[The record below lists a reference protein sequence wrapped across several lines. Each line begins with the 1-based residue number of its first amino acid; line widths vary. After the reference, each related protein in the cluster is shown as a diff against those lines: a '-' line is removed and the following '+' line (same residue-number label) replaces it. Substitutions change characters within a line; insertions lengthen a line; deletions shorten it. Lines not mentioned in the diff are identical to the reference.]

1 MLKTCSVKFFS
12 VSILCAS
19 LAACGGGG
27 STPVTTVATGGAGG
41 TSGAGQSSAT
51 APVAIPNAATATLTN
66 SQAIAD
72 QLTDFAIAQAKQV
85 SSDIKG
91 ISTASSSGLPLA
103 SGGSDG
109 VQTKSVAAEKAIN
122 VIDYSSLCNLYK
134 SQFVA
139 AGISAC
145 SGQITTDTSFT
156 GNSAPSGGYAQ
167 LTFTNMSI
175 TTVTP
180 AETIGLSGGFRMD
193 FLSQTT
199 LQPLT
204 GKVKLTTTNLVTS
217 SSSDASPQTP
227 QNILFTATFANG
239 AITSYEDT
247 AKSYSVASLATA
259 KDATGI
265 VISTAALRSLFNGAH
280 VDTLLK
286 NVKVNDKLAS
296 VKVQTPFVATIT
308 GSNGTSAE
316 VNLSST
322 SATSAVGTVK
332 ITDASGVKT
341 YNVSR
346 AP

>member
-1 MLKTCSVKFFS
+1 MLKTRSIKFFS
-12 VSILCAS
+12 ISVLCAS

-27 STPVTTVATGGAGG
+27 STPVVTGGTGG
-41 TSGAGQSSAT
+41 TSGTGQSSAT
-51 APVAIPNAATATLTN
+51 APVAIPNAATAILTN
-66 SQAIAD
+66 SQTIAD
-72 QLTDFAIAQAKQV
+72 QLTDFSIAQAKQV

-109 VQTKSVAAEKAIN
+109 VQTKSVATEKAIS
-122 VIDYSSLCNLYK
+122 VLDYSSLCALYK
-134 SQFVA
+134 SQFVV

-145 SGQITTDTSFT
+145 SGKITTDTSFT

-167 LTFTNMSI
+167 LTFNNMSI

-227 QNILFTATFANG
+227 QNLLLTATFANG
-239 AITSYEDT
+239 AITSYEDS
-247 AKSYSVASLATA
+247 AKSYSVATLATA
-259 KDATGI
+259 KDASGT

-296 VKVQTPFVATIT
+296 VKVQTPFAATIT

-322 SATSAVGTVK
+322 NTTSAVGTVK

>member
-1 MLKTCSVKFFS
+1 MAMLKLQLAKLFS
-12 VSILCAS
+12 VSVLCAS
-19 LAACGGGG
+19 IAACGGGG
-27 STPVTTVATGGAGG
+27 STPVATGGTTPVSAG
-41 TSGAGQSSAT
+41 S
-51 APVAIPNAATATLTN
+51 PIAIPTAATATLTN
-66 SQAIAD
+66 SQTIAD
-72 QLTDFAIAQAKQV
+72 QITDFAIAQAKQV

-91 ISTASSSGLPLA
+91 IGAASSSGLPLA

-109 VQTKSVAAEKAIN
+109 LQTKSVAAEKAIN
-122 VIDYSSLCNLYK
+122 VIDYSSLCTLYK
-134 SQFVA
+134 SQFAA

-145 SGQITTDTSFT
+145 SGQITSDTSFT
-156 GNSAPSGGYAQ
+156 GTAAPTGAYAQ
-167 LTFTNMSI
+167 LTFNNMSI
-175 TTVTP
+175 TTVSP

-217 SSSDASPQTP
+217 STSDASPQVA

-239 AITSYEDT
+239 AITSYEDA
-247 AKSYSVASLATA
+247 AKSYSVSTLATA
-259 KDATGI
+259 KDATGT

-308 GSNGTSAE
+308 GSNATSAE
-316 VNLSST
+316 INLSST
-322 SATSAVGTVK
+322 STTSAVGTVK
-332 ITDASGVKT
+332 ITDVSGVKT